1 MQGCTAKVVSRG
13 CSAPKKL
20 PLFKVCVRDRWQ
32 DREVDRQSWSVMD
45 SDGLCLILIPRMDR
59 REGREMGRGG
69 GGERLSGTEGEGGRK
84 TSENTHFRIL
94 KTTFE
99 TLS

>member
-1 MQGCTAKVVSRG
+1 
-13 CSAPKKL
+13 
-20 PLFKVCVRDRWQ
+20 
-32 DREVDRQSWSVMD
+32 MD

-59 REGREMGRGG
+59 REGREMGG
-69 GGERLSGTEGEGGRK
+69 GGERLSGSGGDGGRK